1 MYYADVYIQD
11 LGASCRVVVRN
22 KYVYWWGNV
31 TLRLSGLVGG
41 ALVCWTYS
49 TGYPSSNPEK
59 PLEQLVVQ
67 EIRYPLIEFIDC
79 TYKLPKSHVV
89 TSLQF
94 LVCRSSKGQDIDTTS
109 YGSYLRVYDNEE
121 SLALRILVIL
131 LTMAPA
137 FSHILMCEN
146 SLSWDVLI
154 KLPMYRWV
162 IKSNILS
169 TSTHFKCWLLTTT

>member
-1 MYYADVYIQD
+1 MCISRTWVLHVEWWCEINMYI
-11 LGASCRVVVRN
+11 GGEMSP
-22 KYVYWWGNV
+22 W
-31 TLRLSGLVGG
+31 GLVGW
-41 ALVCWTYS
+41 LVVPWFVERIL
-49 TGYPSSNPEK
+49 GYPSLNPEK